1 MDQTISR
8 TYGGRQI
15 SVVTVRLLA
24 KSCWFA
30 VTPLPDDRW
39 EVTVKAD
46 AGHHLPDDSRL
57 PAEPVLSVIDL
68 KTLGYEMKDDEP
80 APFRFYWKRG
90 EVRSNGSY
98 LHGDVAIDDAIEDA
112 FANFEL
118 SRCDDCGKVHTQF
131 TLGPVKQLSMRVEDG
146 GPMPSGECGCGALA
160 YPIAERP

>member
-15 SVVTVRLLA
+15 SVVTVRLLS

-30 VTPLPDDRW
+30 VTPLPEDRR

-46 AGHHLPDDSRL
+46 AGQHLPDESRL
-57 PAEPVLSVIDL
+57 PAEPVLSRADL
-68 KTLGYEMKDDEP
+68 QTLGYEIMNDEP
-80 APFRFYWKRG
+80 PPFRFYWKRG
-90 EVRSNGSY
+90 EERSNGSF
-98 LHGDVAIDDAIEDA
+98 LHADVAHDDAIEDA
-112 FANFEL
+112 FANNEL

-131 TLGPVKQLSMRVEDG
+131 TLSPVKKLSMRVEAG
-146 GPMPSGECGCGALA
+146 GTMPSGECDCGALA

>member
-46 AGHHLPDDSRL
+46 AGHHLPDYSRL
-57 PAEPVLSVIDL
+57 PAEPVLSIADL
-68 KTLGYEMKDDEP
+68 NVLGYEIKDDNDP
-80 APFRFYWKRG
+80 DFRFYWKRG
-90 EVRSNGSY
+90 
-98 LHGDVAIDDAIEDA
+98 
-112 FANFEL
+112 
-118 SRCDDCGKVHTQF
+118 
-131 TLGPVKQLSMRVEDG
+131 
-146 GPMPSGECGCGALA
+146 
-160 YPIAERP
+160 

>member
-1 MDQTISR
+1 MDETISR

-15 SVVTVRLLA
+15 SVVTVRLIA
-24 KSCWFA
+24 RSCWFA

-46 AGHHLPDDSRL
+46 AGQHLPDDSRL

-98 LHGDVAIDDAIEDA
+98 LHGDVAIDDAIDDA

-118 SRCDDCGKVHTQF
+118 SRCDDCGKIHSQF
-131 TLGPVKQLSMRVEDG
+131 TLTPVKQPSMRVEEG
-146 GPMPSGECGCGALA
+146 GPMPSGECDCGALA
-160 YPIAERP
+160 YQLAERP